1 MPRVNEDDL
10 NDALNTPTDE
20 LEEEPE
26 ELEEEPSEEPEEEL
40 EEEPSEEPE
49 DEATGDDLVDVLLG
63 TTKSKKPE
71 GRVQRL
77 ANERREAEE
86 RAEAAERRLKA
97 IEEEMERRAK
107 AVEGDLA
114 ARRRQELEEM
124 DPIERRLLESEN
136 EARRARFEAADTRDA
151 QNFRAL
157 VDKNP
162 QLKGLADDVE
172 KELANARRVGQ
183 NPERIAVAKFLL
195 GTRALDALQAGPKV
209 KAAAKKRVENARGR
223 PMGAGSNVRQGESQ
237 QRSTGASDFEKK
249 YGGMK
254 I

>member
-1 MPRVNEDDL
+1 MPIDEDAL

-20 LEEEPE
+20 LDDEPGDEPE
-26 ELEEEPSEEPEEEL
+26 ELL
-40 EEEPSEEPE
+40 EEEPGDEPGDELAQE
-49 DEATGDDLVDVLLG
+49 DDLTGDDLVDVLLG
-63 TTKSKKPE
+63 NEKKKPE
-71 GRVQRL
+71 NRVQRL
-77 ANERREAEE
+77 ANERRDAEE

-151 QNFRAL
+151 QQFRSV

-162 QLKGLADDVE
+162 QLKGLAADVE
-172 KELANARRVGQ
+172 KELEVARRAGQ
-183 NPERIAVAKFLL
+183 NPSREAVAKYLL
-195 GTRALDALQAGPKV
+195 GNRAFAALQEGPKV
-209 KAAAKKRVENARGR
+209 KAAAKKRVEQARGR
-223 PMGAGSNVRQGESQ
+223 PMGAGSNVRSGESQ
-237 QRSTGASDFEKK
+237 RSTSSASEFEKK
-249 YGGMK
+249 FGGMK